1 MAIRH
6 KTTMDISTQVSLKK
20 CVCNLKENY
29 IKFRKNFVK
38 MSIGYLNEIRYPK
51 QTEEILKDN
60 RRETDMKVL
69 LAGNTG
75 YVTEEF
81 VEEAFPECQVMVLGN
96 KMLKTVRRRE
106 LISRPFPRT
115 ELEFGDIFRTYEFEA
130 VVYFSNYLTLHGEL
144 EGEAENL
151 RKILQYC
158 RKGVQSHFLYVTGP
172 EGMYDVPTGKTLLVQ
187 NAEDVCRR
195 YAGLY
200 GLTVKILRVP
210 YLYSG
215 TYKKDFFYRIFQA
228 SKESQKLFFQE
239 APEQKACF
247 LYSMDLAELVYKL
260 FDNWNDEEEV
270 LNVPDVFDIC
280 FQDVTEELKKVLSP
294 VSIIYKSS
302 AVVEK
307 IKEDDRQIRT
317 NYNWFPKISV
327 LDHIS
332 EMYKEYKK
340 NNGEKASW
348 FTRLFNQNQR
358 WLRVCEF
365 VVCFLAFE
373 FLQRLLGNQAQFKM
387 IDLRLVFIV
396 LFGSLYGLGYGIA
409 GAAAQ
414 AVSLLLA
421 YESQGTKWYTL
432 FYEPANWIP
441 FIFYFAAGA
450 VCGYVRMKNREN
462 LEFISEEN
470 QLVREKFLFMR
481 DLYQETLQDKKRY
494 KKQILGSKDSF
505 GKIFDIT
512 RKLDIVQPEELFIE
526 TMHIME
532 EVLENETFAF
542 YSLSQKNGYGRL
554 EAASPKSQ
562 GCTLLLLD

>member
-1 MAIRH
+1 
-6 KTTMDISTQVSLKK
+6 
-20 CVCNLKENY
+20 
-29 IKFRKNFVK
+29 
-38 MSIGYLNEIRYPK
+38 
-51 QTEEILKDN
+51 
-60 RRETDMKVL
+60 MKVL
-69 LAGNTG
+69 LVGNTG

-96 KMLKTVRRRE
+96 KMIKTVRRRE

-115 ELEFGDIFRTYEFEA
+115 ELELGDIFRTYEFEA

-172 EGMYDVPTGKTLLVQ
+172 EGKYDVPTGKTLLVQ

-239 APEQKACF
+239 APEQRACF

-307 IKEDDRQIRT
+307 IKEELHNR
-317 NYNWFPKISV
+317 V
-327 LDHIS
+327 
-332 EMYKEYKK
+332 E
-340 NNGEKASW
+340 GE
-348 FTRLFNQNQR
+348 
-358 WLRVCEF
+358 
-365 VVCFLAFE
+365 
-373 FLQRLLGNQAQFKM
+373 
-387 IDLRLVFIV
+387 
-396 LFGSLYGLGYGIA
+396 
-409 GAAAQ
+409 
-414 AVSLLLA
+414 
-421 YESQGTKWYTL
+421 
-432 FYEPANWIP
+432 
-441 FIFYFAAGA
+441 
-450 VCGYVRMKNREN
+450 
-462 LEFISEEN
+462 
-470 QLVREKFLFMR
+470 
-481 DLYQETLQDKKRY
+481 
-494 KKQILGSKDSF
+494 
-505 GKIFDIT
+505 
-512 RKLDIVQPEELFIE
+512 
-526 TMHIME
+526 
-532 EVLENETFAF
+532 
-542 YSLSQKNGYGRL
+542 
-554 EAASPKSQ
+554 
-562 GCTLLLLD
+562 

>member
-1 MAIRH
+1 
-6 KTTMDISTQVSLKK
+6 
-20 CVCNLKENY
+20 
-29 IKFRKNFVK
+29 
-38 MSIGYLNEIRYPK
+38 
-51 QTEEILKDN
+51 
-60 RRETDMKVL
+60 MKVL

-96 KMLKTVRRRE
+96 KMLKTARRRE

-115 ELEFGDIFRTYEFEA
+115 ELELGDIFRTYEFEA

-151 RKILQYC
+151 RKLLQYC

-200 GLTVKILRVP
+200 GLKVKILRVP

-302 AVVEK
+302 AFTGTHTSLSRLCGYWLIWENLN
-307 IKEDDRQIRT
+307 EYLAT
-317 NYNWFPKISV
+317 T
-327 LDHIS
+327 LDVTCHGNTS
-332 EMYKEYKK
+332 CLDLVGL
-340 NNGEKASW
+340 NP
-348 FTRLFNQNQR
+348 TRLGSNNT
-358 WLRVCEF
+358 
-365 VVCFLAFE
+365 
-373 FLQRLLGNQAQFKM
+373 
-387 IDLRLVFIV
+387 V
-396 LFGSLYGLGYGIA
+396 LTIGDRSSS
-409 GAAAQ
+409 
-414 AVSLLLA
+414 VSLTSHRTAELL
-421 YESQGTKWYTL
+421 TTL
-432 FYEPANWIP
+432 N
-441 FIFYFAAGA
+441 
-450 VCGYVRMKNREN
+450 
-462 LEFISEEN
+462 
-470 QLVREKFLFMR
+470 
-481 DLYQETLQDKKRY
+481 
-494 KKQILGSKDSF
+494 
-505 GKIFDIT
+505 
-512 RKLDIVQPEELFIE
+512 
-526 TMHIME
+526 
-532 EVLENETFAF
+532 
-542 YSLSQKNGYGRL
+542 SLWH
-554 EAASPKSQ
+554 
-562 GCTLLLLD
+562 